1 MEFKEIC
8 NRLDN
13 YCDKCDKEKNKV
25 VCAKQFISNEFKD
38 ENSLLE
44 LKAQAM
50 EEDFGNGLSLL
61 LSEAGSAI
69 SVLGLLL
76 SAVSTLAGKLQILK
90 YAMFDT
96 G

>member
-1 MEFKEIC
+1 
-8 NRLDN
+8 
-13 YCDKCDKEKNKV
+13 
-25 VCAKQFISNEFKD
+25 
-38 ENSLLE
+38 
-44 LKAQAM
+44 M

-90 YAMFDT
+90 YAMFVT
-96 G
+96 GLAAVICIIVFVFIERFGRVRKWRNPILVAVDELLKK